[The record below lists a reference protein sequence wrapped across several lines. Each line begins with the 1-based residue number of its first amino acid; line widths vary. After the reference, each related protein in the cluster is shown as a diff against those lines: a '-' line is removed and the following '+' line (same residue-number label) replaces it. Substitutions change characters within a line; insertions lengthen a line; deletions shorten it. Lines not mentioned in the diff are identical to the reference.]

1 MRHKNCS
8 VKATLHWPTVHKN
21 ATRSF
26 ICILSCRIPN
36 TGIHMHSFSCH
47 LHTEPPSPPRSV
59 SLIPQPSSIT
69 VRWSAPSDNGG
80 RTDLYYEVD
89 ISDPDNLGSYT
100 GTVYLSGRST
110 SRTISGLRPFTQ
122 YCVRVTAHNGVSDQD
137 PNGQLLRRE
146 EQCTRTLTAG
156 TYIRYYNSK
165 LYQTADSSVSLSY
178 INRLMLFPSLSTVSP
193 SI

>member
-1 MRHKNCS
+1 MQYQ
-8 VKATLHWPTVHKN
+8 
-21 ATRSF
+21 
-26 ICILSCRIPN
+26 ILSALTCISSPSNPYGCIYLLSTRYSIPTHDHQSLTN
-36 TGIHMHSFSCH
+36 FPELKYREIAM
-47 LHTEPPSPPRSV
+47 SPPHSV
-59 SLIPQPSSIT
+59 SLTPQLSSIIT

-137 PNGQLLRRE
+137 PNGQHLRRD

-156 TYIRYYNSK
+156 KIAQFKIFIY
-165 LYQTADSSVSLSY
+165 SL
-178 INRLMLFPSLSTVSP
+178 LCLSTC
-193 SI
+193 I

>member
-1 MRHKNCS
+1 MKQVHSS
-8 VKATLHWPTVHKN
+8 VFYSAAFPTQ
-21 ATRSF
+21 AY
-26 ICILSCRIPN
+26 II
-36 TGIHMHSFSCH
+36 HSFSCY

-59 SLIPQPSSIT
+59 SLTPQQSSIT

-89 ISDPDNLGSYT
+89 ISDPDNLGSYI

-110 SRTISGLRPFTQ
+110 SRTISGLRPFTH

-137 PNGQLLRRE
+137 PNGQHLRRE

-156 TYIRYYNSK
+156 TYIRYCNSK
-165 LYQTADSSVSLSY
+165 LYQTTDSFVSLSC
-178 INRLMLFPSLSTVSP
+178 IDTLMFFPPLFYCFSLYLKHYSVFVYAM
-193 SI
+193 

>member
-1 MRHKNCS
+1 
-8 VKATLHWPTVHKN
+8 
-21 ATRSF
+21 
-26 ICILSCRIPN
+26 
-36 TGIHMHSFSCH
+36 MHSFSCH

-59 SLIPQPSSIT
+59 SLTPQLSSIT

-89 ISDPDNLGSYT
+89 ISDPDNLGSYN

-137 PNGQLLRRE
+137 PNGQHLRRE
-146 EQCTRTLTAG
+146 EQCSRTLIPGKIAQCQNLPTPLFFLACINTLILFS
-156 TYIRYYNSK
+156 TYHPF
-165 LYQTADSSVSLSY
+165 LYQSYTQYLYNYVIEIKNFRKQDKMSV
-178 INRLMLFPSLSTVSP
+178 
-193 SI
+193 

>member
-1 MRHKNCS
+1 M
-8 VKATLHWPTVHKN
+8 TYVHKC
-21 ATRSF
+21 S
-26 ICILSCRIPN
+26 
-36 TGIHMHSFSCH
+36 GH

-59 SLIPQPSSIT
+59 SLTPQQSSIT

-137 PNGQLLRRE
+137 PNGQHLRRE

-156 TYIRYYNSK
+156 TYIIVYNILQQQNFTHLLTFCLSF
-165 LYQTADSSVSLSY
+165 LHGQTNFLS
-178 INRLMLFPSLSTVSP
+178 PSLYCFSLYLKLTQYLYNYTM
-193 SI
+193 

>member
-1 MRHKNCS
+1 MRHKNGS
-8 VKATLHWPTVHKN
+8 VKATLQWPTVYKN
-21 ATRSF
+21 ATSLF
-26 ICILSCRIPN
+26 ICILSCHIPN

-59 SLIPQPSSIT
+59 SLIPQQSSIT

-110 SRTISGLRPFTQ
+110 SQTISGLRPFTQ

-137 PNGQLLRRE
+137 ANGQHLRRE
-146 EQCTRTLTAG
+146 EQCTKTLTAG
-156 TYIRYYNSK
+156 TYIRYCNSK
-165 LYQTADSSVSLSY
+165 LYQTADSSVSLSC
-178 INRLMLFPSLSTVSP
+178 INRLMLFPSLSTVFP

>member
-1 MRHKNCS
+1 MIYVYKVPCY
-8 VKATLHWPTVHKN
+8 
-21 ATRSF
+21 
-26 ICILSCRIPN
+26 
-36 TGIHMHSFSCH
+36 

-59 SLIPQPSSIT
+59 SLTPQRNSIT

-137 PNGQLLRRE
+137 PNGQHLRRE
-146 EQCTRTLTAG
+146 EQCTTTLTSG
-156 TYIRYYNSK
+156 KVHNIKLPTHCFKSLVFSPFTYRLFFYLK
-165 LYQTADSSVSLSY
+165 FSLH
-178 INRLMLFPSLSTVSP
+178 L
-193 SI
+193 